1 MRERRERYGMFF
13 FWILLF
19 IFEYGLF
26 RTYALREVIDK
37 VPLYI
42 DQVQYLN
49 QTYKMYDLLLHGD
62 IRGML
67 SYGLSTG
74 GNGGMKFIGV
84 IFLALFGYSRL
95 SLLSLNFIFFY
106 LMQLALFF
114 YLYCAAKSFSL
125 GIAGCGMLLLVKTT
139 FVQIGDM
146 LDYRW
151 DFSAFCVYTIW
162 LCVMLIAVAKQN
174 RKLWNLSALAAGF
187 LVFIRFNTIVYVGI
201 VLIIYWGVNF
211 ASDKNKKFIFLI
223 KEIMGYV
230 LLGILGGG
238 WFLLINLKN
247 FIGYYYHAYTST
259 DQVLWQLGLTGWD
272 NLIYYPQGVI
282 QTHLGVVLSVILMM
296 CTIISLIILFLRK
309 IKISISDKNSILL
322 VVTAIFI
329 PLIVLTVSKNKN
341 LTVISVING
350 ACILLVLI
358 LMSIMIRQI
367 ETCKLMRN
375 LLFGFIFILGAGNY
389 FIHCMRIRQDY
400 SNESEKGAAAINQ
413 TVGEYIWENEIDDP
427 EIIVDRMIDT
437 VFSNTFNVWFYEN
450 YGAEVNITNAIAGM
464 PDLPLTF
471 RFGENE
477 FLEGLKKTDFIIVS
491 ENGYSAPSDYPTD
504 VLMDTYRQELVKYA
518 KEKMVPLT
526 VEECSG
532 EILTVYA
539 REKTKIILS
548 SSWKDWLGVDDTTI
562 YLDKTENTGWL
573 VLEGQDTFP
582 YENMSIR
589 CEKEGIELPVQWEA
603 EEGRYRLRIDLSDC
617 DTGFTYMKLF
627 IDNYFNPSEISNS
640 KDNRKLAI
648 RYPDAI
654 YVE

>member
-1 MRERRERYGMFF
+1 MRERRERYGMIFF
-13 FWILLF
+13 GLLLF

-26 RTYALREVIDK
+26 RTYALREVTDK

-62 IRGML
+62 IQGML
-67 SYGLSTG
+67 SYGLNTG

-114 YLYCAAKSFSL
+114 YLYCAAKSFCL
-125 GIAGCGMLLLVKTT
+125 GIAGCGLLLLIKTT
-139 FVQIGDM
+139 FFQIGDM

-162 LCVMLIAVAKQN
+162 LCIMLTAIKKQN

-187 LVFIRFNTIVYVGI
+187 LVFIRFNAIVYVGM
-201 VLIIYWGVNF
+201 VLVIWWSLNF
-211 ASDKNKKFIFLI
+211 AFVKNRKFSSLI
-223 KEIMGYV
+223 REMFDYILY
-230 LLGILGGG
+230 GILGGG
-238 WFLLINLKN
+238 WFLLINLKI
-247 FIGYYYHAYTST
+247 FIGYYYRAYSGP

-272 NLIYYPQGVI
+272 NIIYYPQMVI
-282 QTHLGVVLSVILMM
+282 QTHLGDGLSCILML
-296 CTIISLIILFLRK
+296 CLIVSLIILLRK
-309 IKISISDKNSILL
+309 KIEISIFEKQSIML
-322 VVTAIFI
+322 VITAILI

-341 LTVISVING
+341 PTVISVING

-367 ETCKLMRN
+367 ETCKLIRN

-400 SNESEKGAAAINQ
+400 SNETQKGAAAINQ
-413 TVGEYIWENEIDDP
+413 AVGEYIWENEIEDP
-427 EIIVDRMIDT
+427 EIMIDRGLDT
-437 VFSNTFNVWFYEN
+437 VYINTFNVWFYEN
-450 YGAEVNITNAIAGM
+450 YGAEANITNAIAGM

-471 RFGENE
+471 LFGENE

-617 DTGFTYMKLF
+617 DTGLTYMKLF

-654 YVE
+654 YME